1 MELFMTFYE
10 RLLLLIRE
18 KNTSIKQVE
27 KACGLANASIRR
39 WETQSPRF
47 ESVIKIASHLNTTLD
62 YLANGYSE
70 ITTSN
75 DVVLSANELVFTTL
89 FNKLD
94 NRDQCEM
101 IDIIKLKYERS
112 IKEKET
118 QKNSDTE
125 QTSMSPLSLQN
136 NKAIKDTILNV
147 NKTIT
152 ENSLKEQ
159 KPTKSIAYIARNG
172 SRGILELTEEEAE
185 KLKNLKSDDLDF

>member
-1 MELFMTFYE
+1 MSLLSRVTN
-10 RLLLLIRE
+10 LLLE
-18 KNTSIKQVE
+18 KNISIKQAE
-27 KACGLANASIRR
+27 RECGISNGSIRR
-39 WETQSPRF
+39 WDTSSPSIDNLIKLADFLEISIDFLLADNRKFTTETQ
-47 ESVIKIASHLNTTLD
+47 KN
-62 YLANGYSE
+62 
-70 ITTSN
+70 
-75 DVVLSANELVFTTL
+75 VLSANELILTTL
-89 FNKLD
+89 FNKID
-94 NRDQCEM
+94 CRDQNE
-101 IDIIKLKYERS
+101 ILDIIKLKYERS
-112 IKEKET
+112 IKEKGT

-125 QTSMSPLSLQN
+125 QNPMSPLSLQN